1 VSQFPRA
8 RPTRQSP
15 TATPRKRPPKRVLTH
30 VFHDA
35 GQRDYAGVRICN
47 ECGNLDNHKIHD
59 LMVSSEA
66 DVIDR
71 RRVGEATE

>member
-1 VSQFPRA
+1 MTRFPRA

-15 TATPRKRPPKRVLTH
+15 TAAPRKRLPKRVLTH
-30 VFHDA
+30 VFHDG
-35 GQRDYAGVRICN
+35 GQRDYAGERICN
-47 ECGNLDNHKIHD
+47 ECGNLDGHKIHD

-71 RRVGEATE
+71 RRIGEAD